1 MSEKL
6 CLQWNKF
13 KDNVVSS
20 FGSFRE
26 DQDFPDVTLACEDG
40 KHIEAHRIILAS
52 SSPFFENLLRI
63 SKHSH
68 PLIYMRGVR
77 SEVLNAVLDFLYFGE
92 VKVFQES
99 LDSFLAIAEELK
111 LKGLTGENSNADEG
125 TKETDSDLI
134 MGKKDALNPS
144 QDSPENSHEEILTN
158 ENDKAGDL
166 KFFGALQELNDKSSS
181 LMGKTYKRVR
191 GYPLYKCKVCEKT
204 DVCGNLK
211 MHIEANHL
219 EGISIPCNKC
229 EKTFRYRDA
238 IT

>member
-1 MSEKL
+1 MARFKMSEKL

-20 FGSFRE
+20 FGSLRE
-26 DQDFPDVTLACEDG
+26 DKDFPDVTLACEGG

-111 LKGLTGENSNADEG
+111 LKGLTLENLNADEG
-125 TKETDSDLI
+125 TKETDSDLL
-134 MGKKDALNPS
+134 MET
-144 QDSPENSHEEILTN
+144 ENFHEE
-158 ENDKAGDL
+158 
-166 KFFGALQELNDKSSS
+166 
-181 LMGKTYKRVR
+181 
-191 GYPLYKCKVCEKT
+191 
-204 DVCGNLK
+204 NL
-211 MHIEANHL
+211 
-219 EGISIPCNKC
+219 
-229 EKTFRYRDA
+229 
-238 IT
+238 

>member
-1 MSEKL
+1 MPRFNMSEKL

-20 FGSFRE
+20 FGSLRE

-77 SEVLNAVLDFLYFGE
+77 SEVLNAFLDFLYFGE

-99 LDSFLAIAEELK
+99 LDYFLAIAEELK
-111 LKGLTGENSNADEG
+111 LKGLTLENLNVDEG
-125 TKETDSDLI
+125 TKETDSDLL
-134 MGKKDALNPS
+134 MES
-144 QDSPENSHEEILTN
+144 ENFHEKNLSNEI
-158 ENDKAGDL
+158 DKAGDL
-166 KFFGALQELNDKSSS
+166 KFFGALQDEKSSS
-181 LMGKTYKRVR
+181 LVEKTHKRVR
-191 GYPLYKCKVCEKT
+191 GYPLYKCKVCGKT